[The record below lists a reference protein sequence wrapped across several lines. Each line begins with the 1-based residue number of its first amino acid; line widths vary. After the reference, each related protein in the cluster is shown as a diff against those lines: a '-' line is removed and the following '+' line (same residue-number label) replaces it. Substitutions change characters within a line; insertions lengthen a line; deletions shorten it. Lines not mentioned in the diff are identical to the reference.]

1 MKYKIVIIVVIV
13 VIGILWGTNN
23 IQLNNVIEKG
33 KILKEKEKEFENI
46 LRIHDAKIMEY
57 DSMMDFEKIKLEL
70 EKKGLK
76 STRNIEYFEV
86 E

>member
-1 MKYKIVIIVVIV
+1 MKYKIIVMILIIA
-13 VIGILWGTNN
+13 IGTLWGANN

-33 KILKEKEKEFENI
+33 KILKIKEKELEET
-46 LRIHDAKIMEY
+46 LRIHDSKIMEY
-57 DSMMDFEKIKLEL
+57 DTMMDFEKIKQEL

-76 STRNIEYFEV
+76 STRKIEYFEV

>member
-1 MKYKIVIIVVIV
+1 MKYKIIVMILIIA
-13 VIGILWGTNN
+13 IGTLWGANN

-33 KILKEKEKEFENI
+33 KILKIKEKELEEV

-70 EKKGLK
+70 EEKGLK
-76 STRNIEYFEV
+76 SSRKIEYFEV